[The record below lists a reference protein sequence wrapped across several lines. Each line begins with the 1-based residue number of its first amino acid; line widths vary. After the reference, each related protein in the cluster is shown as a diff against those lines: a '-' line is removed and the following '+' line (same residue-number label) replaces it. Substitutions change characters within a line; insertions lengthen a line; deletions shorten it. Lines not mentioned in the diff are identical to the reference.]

1 MTTKEAILGAL
12 NDLHRAQDYVIETYD
27 NQSKDTRFPPNVRQ
41 QLSECLTQHYRH
53 REKLEQAITE
63 LGGEVP
69 RATAVL
75 TSWLSSLKELTS
87 SSMENYQL
95 LHNDL
100 IAERGLVDGYKVLIE
115 LAHGFPGVTLMAQD
129 NMQETERLAQF
140 LETAALDSA
149 RQMRAA

>member
-12 NDLHRAQDYVIETYD
+12 NDLHRAQEYVIETYD
-27 NQSKDTRFPPNVRQ
+27 NQSKDTRFPPHVRE
-41 QLSECLTQHYRH
+41 QLSESLTQHYRH
-53 REKLEQAITE
+53 REKLEQAIKE
-63 LGGEVP
+63 IGGDVP

-75 TSWLSSLKELTS
+75 TSWFSSLKDLTTPT
-87 SSMENYQL
+87 MENYQL

-100 IAERGLVDGYKVLIE
+100 TAEHALIDGYRVLIE
-115 LAHGFPGVTLMAQD
+115 LAHGFPGIVQVAQESM
-129 NMQETERLAQF
+129 NESEKIVQF